1 MHFIENSHIPLF
13 QTFNHSYSVIKIS
26 ISFWDNLEVSSL
38 GTHRV
43 TDIKKGFAFMHLSNF
58 SYVPTM
64 CQVQFPV
71 PGYSKCQ
78 KLSPCSLAFNR
89 TEKY

>member
-13 QTFNHSYSVIKIS
+13 QTFNHSYSVIKVS

-43 TDIKKGFAFMHLSNF
+43 RDIKKSFAFMHLF
-58 SYVPTM
+58 I
-64 CQVQFPV
+64 CQIFLMFLLCAR
-71 PGYSKCQ
+71 YSSRCLDIASVK
-78 KLSPCSLAFNR
+78 N
-89 TEKY
+89 